1 MRKLFKLLLLI
12 IFLFIIKCSVPP
24 QPVRIKEKVEP
35 EIKIGVMST
44 ATTLSFTLSKKCYII
59 SHNGEFISR
68 NIDGSMWEARVVDA
82 VPAKPVYV
90 IVFASMSSLSNAQDL
105 ATVISQ
111 KEYETVIL
119 PHRKNISANGK
130 MIVKNRLYRVCLRK
144 YFKDKQEAVKYQETF
159 PEDLNS
165 FIATKYLNSKGRI
178 ILKNLKTH
186 QIFES
191 TKSISIKGGEV
202 TLHNV
207 PVGVGYHWEEKV
219 SNTYPETI
227 SFTID
232 REGKL
237 VVINLVPIETYLK
250 GVVPSEMPDGFP
262 LEALKAQAVAARS
275 EALTKIGRA
284 VHKDDPYDLC
294 DQVHCQVYSGVS
306 KRMPSTDR
314 AVEETHGMVTQHNG
328 QICDAVYS
336 AVCGGH
342 TENSHYV
349 WGGDYIDYLQ
359 GMYDSP
365 EPLKKFGDLSKEDNV
380 REWID
385 AYPPVFCNT
394 IEEWILPSMEYSK
407 KYFRWE
413 KKISQDLLSKV
424 VSEYSGKNIG
434 EIIDIIPLKRGV
446 SGRILLLKIV
456 GIRDELIINKELNI
470 RKTLSPETLWSS
482 CFYVRK
488 IKENN
493 KGMPVE
499 FIFKGAGFGHGVG
512 MCQTGAAGLALQGA
526 NFKQI
531 LNHYYKNIKIKKL
544 Y

>member
-1 MRKLFKLLLLI
+1 MRKLSLLFLL
-12 IFLFIIKCSVPP
+12 FLFIIYCSVPP
-24 QPVRIKEKVEP
+24 QPVRVKEQVEP
-35 EIKIGVMST
+35 EIKIGLMST
-44 ATTLSFTLSKKCYII
+44 ATTLSFSLSKQCYIV

-68 NIDGSMWEARVVDA
+68 NIDGSMWEARISGA

-90 IVFASMSSLSNAQDL
+90 IVFASMSSLSGAQDL
-105 ATVISQ
+105 ATDISE
-111 KEYETVIL
+111 KGYETVIL
-119 PHRKNISANGK
+119 PHRKNLSADGRI
-130 MIVKNRLYRVCLRK
+130 IVKNRLYRVCLRK
-144 YFKDKQEAVKYQETF
+144 YFKHKERAVRYQQGL
-159 PEDLNS
+159 PEELNS
-165 FIATKYLNSKGRI
+165 FIATKYLDPQGSI
-178 ILKNLKTH
+178 ILKNLKTN

-207 PVGVGYHWEEKV
+207 PIGVGYHWEKEV

-237 VVINLVPIETYLK
+237 VVINKVPIKTYLQ

-275 EALTKIGRA
+275 EALAKIGK
-284 VHKDDPYDLC
+284 VHRDEPYDLC
-294 DQVHCQVYSGVS
+294 NRVHCQVYSGVS
-306 KRMPSTDR
+306 KKKPSTDR
-314 AVEETHGMVTQHNG
+314 AVEETCGLIMQHEG

-342 TENSHYV
+342 TEFSHYV
-349 WGGDYIDYLQ
+349 WEGDYIDYLQ
-359 GMYDSP
+359 GVYDSP
-365 EPLKKFGDLSKEDNV
+365 KSLKKFGDLSKEDNA
-380 REWID
+380 RKWID
-385 AYPPVFCNT
+385 SYPPVFCNT
-394 IEEWILPSMEYSK
+394 VEEWVLPSMEYCK

-413 KKISQDLLSKV
+413 KRISQELLSEV
-424 VSEYSGKNIG
+424 VKQYSGRNIG
-434 EIIDIIPLKRGV
+434 SVIDIIPLKRGV

-456 GIRDELIINKELNI
+456 GTFDELIINKELNI

-488 IKENN
+488 IMRDN
-493 KGMPVE
+493 GRPQE

-512 MCQTGAAGLALQGA
+512 MCQTGAAGLALKGA

-531 LNHYYKNIKIKKL
+531 LHHYYKNIKIKKL